1 MTQSKFSADIMARSC
16 EERVQNKAFFRMRTR
31 ESDSHVKTIILVEAV
46 NSTLDVETQSDSPSY
61 LQGEFLRAL

>member
-1 MTQSKFSADIMARSC
+1 MARSC

-31 ESDSHVKTIILVEAV
+31 ESDFACQDAIILVEAV
-46 NSTLDVETQSDSPSY
+46 NSTLDVETQSDLPSY